1 MRKTLM
7 ALMFAAAL
15 PTVAMA
21 MPPADGGPMDHDGPG
36 FGRPGMDHDG
46 PGMHRKGPFDRLNL
60 TPEQRQQVRTLM
72 GDQMRSRHE
81 ITDKYLAKLSPADQK
96 AMHDEFEAKR
106 AKTDSSIRA
115 MLTPDQQKQFDQMKK
130 DQEQRRADRA
140 EFEAWKAQKAQKTQ

>member
-21 MPPADGGPMDHDGPG
+21 MPPADGGPMGHEGPG
-36 FGRPGMDHDG
+36 FGG
-46 PGMHRKGPFDRLNL
+46 PGMHHKGPFDKLNL
-60 TPEQRQQVRTLM
+60 TPEQRQQVGKLM

-96 AMHDEFEAKR
+96 AMHDEFAAKR
-106 AKTDSSIRA
+106 AKTDSDIRA

>member
-21 MPPADGGPMDHDGPG
+21 MPPADGGPMGHGGPG
-36 FGRPGMDHDG
+36 YGG
-46 PGMHRKGPFDRLNL
+46 PGMHQKGPFDKLNL
-60 TPEQRQQVRTLM
+60 TPEQRQQVGKLM

-96 AMHDEFEAKR
+96 AMHDEFAAKR
-106 AKTDSSIRA
+106 AKTDSDIRA